1 MVGKVVDLFFVEAR
15 LLGLGL
21 EFFQLFAQAHALGAF
36 GGAQARFDAGDGRA
50 VAALLLVQVVR
61 ADAGDGVRGVAV
73 HVDERLEAV
82 LFAAVKQ
89 PVDGALLVGLAVVGE
104 EIVEEIGADDL
115 ARRAAAAQ
123 RLGDEAEVVFQR
135 LFAIGRLEEAHEHAD
150 DVVLEV
156 FIVADG
162 EDAVAVGGEVGS
174 GQWLVVSGQWP
185 VGSGQ

>member
-1 MVGKVVDLFFVEAR
+1 M
-15 LLGLGL
+15 
-21 EFFQLFAQAHALGAF
+21 
-36 GGAQARFDAGDGRA
+36 
-50 VAALLLVQVVR
+50 AAWR
-61 ADAGDGVRGVAV
+61 SGPEKGP
-73 HVDERLEAV
+73 HC
-82 LFAAVKQ
+82 
-89 PVDGALLVGLAVVGE
+89 
-104 EIVEEIGADDL
+104 
-115 ARRAAAAQ
+115 AAQ

-135 LFAIGRLEEAHEHAD
+135 LFAIGRLEEAREHAD